1 MKKNFKLL
9 LFFTITLSL
18 FSTGCVTTSKNTTHQ
33 IVQHQYKDFNCSDY
47 YHYKAELNHEGRDVT
62 PAQAYEM
69 VLADPEHTFI
79 IDARTPAEYA
89 FIGHP
94 TGSYNI
100 PLKFST
106 NEIEEKERHL
116 TPKMTA
122 NNNFGKDLLAKFNT
136 STDTLIF
143 MCRSGK
149 RSCMACDEAIKVGFS
164 KEKLFSLLGGFE
176 GGKIENKNSAFYGQR
191 KAGGWVNEGLP
202 WDYKLDA
209 NLAYMPSK

>member
-1 MKKNFKLL
+1 MKNLFKLL
-9 LFFTITLSL
+9 LSCTVILFLSC
-18 FSTGCVTTSKNTTHQ
+18 TGCTTTSKNVTHQ
-33 IVQHQYKDFNCSDY
+33 IIQYQHKDFNCSEY
-47 YHYKAELNHEGRDVT
+47 YHYKTKLNHEGFDVT
-62 PAQAYEM
+62 PPQAYEM
-69 VLADPEHTFI
+69 VINDPKHTFI

-106 NEIEEKERHL
+106 NELEEKNGHL
-116 TPKMTA
+116 QPKMTA
-122 NNNFGKDLLAKFNT
+122 NNNFGNDLLAKFDP

-149 RSCMACDEAIKVGFS
+149 RSCTACDEAIKVGFS
-164 KEKLFSLLGGFE
+164 KERLFSLLGGFQ
-176 GGKIENKNSAFYGQR
+176 GDKVKNKNSAFYGQR

-202 WDYKLDA
+202 WDDKLDA
-209 NLAYMPSK
+209 NLAYMPSN